1 MVPTLRSMCLQKVLL
16 VSPRIN
22 EALPTELLDD
32 LIRMK
37 VFNGKFS
44 FDSEDV
50 SGSKVHKTALS
61 IQYDGVSWTF
71 KSCCQS
77 FPFFCCYNCDDSPR
91 QEEHQFTVTE
101 GEQVQLTSTF
111 GDIMNWE
118 EDQCWEVLQEV
129 LHEKKKEKPAPVFK
143 VSMTM
148 SVELDENKTYG
159 EIIFCGSEGSVPFK
173 STLHV
178 DFTWEGTR
186 VVSHKVEVNPG
197 YTSYDLRRVFTLY
210 ECSGSAED
218 SCRLNNSSKCRFTI
232 IDSATKNYCPE
243 WDYTQYC
250 YLEMMS

>member
-44 FDSEDV
+44 FDTEDV
-50 SGSKVHKTALS
+50 SGSKVQQTALS

-77 FPFFCCYNCDDSPR
+77 FPFFCCYNCDDFPR

-101 GEQVQLTSTF
+101 GEQFQLTSTF

-118 EDQCWEVLQEV
+118 VL
-129 LHEKKKEKPAPVFK
+129 LKKKKLAP

-148 SVELDENKTYG
+148 SVDFNEKKTYG
-159 EIIFCGSEGSVPFK
+159 DITFCGSEGSISFK

-178 DFTWEGTR
+178 DLTLPGREPGWFLTR
-186 VVSHKVEVNPG
+186 WRSTPA
-197 YTSYDLRRVFTLY
+197 TTCR
-210 ECSGSAED
+210 ECSHCTSVQFQLRILAGS
-218 SCRLNNSSKCRFTI
+218 TTVP
-232 IDSATKNYCPE
+232 SASLP
-243 WDYTQYC
+243 
-250 YLEMMS
+250 

>member
-44 FDSEDV
+44 FDTEDV
-50 SGSKVHKTALS
+50 SGSKVQQTALS

-77 FPFFCCYNCDDSPR
+77 FPFFCCYNCDDFPR
-91 QEEHQFTVTE
+91 HEEHQFTVTE

-111 GDIMNWE
+111 GDIIHNMNWE
-118 EDQCWEVLQEV
+118 VL
-129 LHEKKKEKPAPVFK
+129 LEKEEEKPAPV
-143 VSMTM
+143 S
-148 SVELDENKTYG
+148 
-159 EIIFCGSEGSVPFK
+159 
-173 STLHV
+173 V

-186 VVSHKVEVNPG
+186 VVLTRWRSLMA
-197 YTSYDLRRVFTLY
+197 TSTATICG
-210 ECSGSAED
+210 ECSHCTSVQFQLRILAGS
-218 SCRLNNSSKCRFTI
+218 TTVP
-232 IDSATKNYCPE
+232 SAGLP
-243 WDYTQYC
+243 
-250 YLEMMS
+250 

>member
-1 MVPTLRSMCLQKVLL
+1 MVATLRSMCLQKVLL

-50 SGSKVHKTALS
+50 SGSKVQQTALS

-101 GEQVQLTSTF
+101 GEQVQ
-111 GDIMNWE
+111 
-118 EDQCWEVLQEV
+118 
-129 LHEKKKEKPAPVFK
+129 KKKEKSAPV
-143 VSMTM
+143 SMIM
-148 SVELDENKTYG
+148 SVDFDKNKTYG
-159 EIIFCGSEGSVPFK
+159 EIIFCGSEGSVSFK

-197 YTSYDLRRVFTLY
+197 YTSYALQRVFTLY
-210 ECSGSAED
+210 ECSVSAED

-232 IDSATKNYCPE
+232 IDGATKNYCPE
-243 WDYTQYC
+243 WDHTQHC

>member
-44 FDSEDV
+44 FDTEDV
-50 SGSKVHKTALS
+50 SGSKVQQTALS

-77 FPFFCCYNCDDSPR
+77 FPFFCCYNCDDFPR
-91 QEEHQFTVTE
+91 LEENQFTVTE
-101 GEQVQLTSTF
+101 GEQVQVIF

-118 EDQCWEVLQEV
+118 DQWEV
-129 LHEKKKEKPAPVFK
+129 LHEKKKEKSAPV
-143 VSMTM
+143 SMIM
-148 SVELDENKTYG
+148 SVDFDKNKTYG
-159 EIIFCGSEGSVPFK
+159 EIIFCGSEGSVSFK
-173 STLHV
+173 STLRV

-197 YTSYDLRRVFTLY
+197 YPSYALRRVFTLY
-210 ECSGSAED
+210 ECSVSAED
-218 SCRLNNSSKCRFTI
+218 CCRFNNSSKCRFTI
-232 IDSATKNYCPE
+232 IDCASQNYCPE
-243 WDYTQYC
+243 WDHTQYC

>member
-50 SGSKVHKTALS
+50 SGSKVQQTALS

-77 FPFFCCYNCDDSPR
+77 FPFFCCYNCDDFPR
-91 QEEHQFTVTE
+91 LEENQFTVTE
-101 GEQVQLTSTF
+101 GEQVQLSSTF

-118 EDQCWEVLQEV
+118 EDQWEQWEVLP
-129 LHEKKKEKPAPVFK
+129 EKKKEKSAP

-148 SVELDENKTYG
+148 SVEFDEKKTYG
-159 EIIFCGSEGSVPFK
+159 DITFCGSEGSVSFK

-186 VVSHKVEVNPG
+186 VVSHKVEVDTG
-197 YTSYDLRRVFTLY
+197 YHYDMRRVFTLY
-210 ECSGSAED
+210 ECSVSAED
-218 SCRLNNSSKCRFTI
+218 SCRFNNSSKCRFTI
-232 IDSATKNYCPE
+232 IDGATKNYCPE
-243 WDYTQYC
+243 WDHTQHC

>member
-50 SGSKVHKTALS
+50 SGSKVQQTALS

-101 GEQVQLTSTF
+101 GEQVQ
-111 GDIMNWE
+111 
-118 EDQCWEVLQEV
+118 
-129 LHEKKKEKPAPVFK
+129 KKKEKSAPV
-143 VSMTM
+143 SMIM
-148 SVELDENKTYG
+148 SVDFDKNKTYG
-159 EIIFCGSEGSVPFK
+159 EIIFCGSEGSVSFK

-186 VVSHKVEVNPG
+186 VVSHKVEVDTG
-197 YTSYDLRRVFTLY
+197 YHYNNDMQRVFTLY

-232 IDSATKNYCPE
+232 IDGTTKNYCPE
-243 WDYTQYC
+243 WDHTQHC

>member
-44 FDSEDV
+44 FDTEDV
-50 SGSKVHKTALS
+50 SGSKVQQTALS

-77 FPFFCCYNCDDSPR
+77 FPFFCCYNCDDFPR

-118 EDQCWEVLQEV
+118 EDQCWEVL
-129 LHEKKKEKPAPVFK
+129 HEKKKEKSAPV
-143 VSMTM
+143 SMIM
-148 SVELDENKTYG
+148 SVDFDKNKTYG
-159 EIIFCGSEGSVPFK
+159 EIIFCGSEGSVSFK

-186 VVSHKVEVNPG
+186 VVSHKVEVDTG
-197 YTSYDLRRVFTLY
+197 YDYDIDMQGVFTLY
-210 ECSGSAED
+210 ECSVSAED

-232 IDSATKNYCPE
+232 IDGATKNYCPE
-243 WDYTQYC
+243 WDHTQHC